1 MPADEREENHRKLY
15 RYVSQYTASHWGT
28 EFVAELQRDRAE
40 RRAIAEGKE
49 GDESA
54 QAAQLR
60 RQGLQLTGK
69 A

>member
-1 MPADEREENHRKLY
+1 MGADEREENHSKLF
-15 RYVSQYTASHWGT
+15 RYELLSTPRATG
-28 EFVAELQRDRAE
+28 FVAELQRDRAE